1 MEDYFLGGRKIP
13 WWIIGFSGMAS
24 NLDVTGTMVITSMFL
39 LLGIKGY
46 WVGFRGAVVLSL
58 AFLMVFMGKWHRR
71 SGVITTAEWMEFRFG
86 SGKAGE
92 VARLTNAIA
101 TIVMGI
107 GMIAYFSVGVGF
119 FLEMFLPF
127 PRQVCAL
134 IIIAVALVYVVLGGL
149 SGVIYSDLVQG
160 CMVGFTT
167 LYISVLAFTHVDI
180 PTLTALAPG
189 GAEWFRFRPT
199 LEVSLPLDYAMY
211 NLIGLC
217 VMMWLAKAILE
228 GLGGPSGGYMA
239 QRFYAAG
246 SDKECGKLTAM
257 WIALF
262 TLRWPMIIGL
272 AMLGITMAK
281 GMITSPELTL
291 PMVIGT
297 YFQWAYWD

>member
-1 MEDYFLGGRKIP
+1 MIPLSILDIAIIIAYLGIMLIIGLLMRARASKGMEDYFLGGRKIP

-119 FLEMFLPF
+119 FLERCSCLFLD
-127 PRQVCAL
+127 RCA
-134 IIIAVALVYVVLGGL
+134 
-149 SGVIYSDLVQG
+149 
-160 CMVGFTT
+160 
-167 LYISVLAFTHVDI
+167 H
-180 PTLTALAPG
+180 
-189 GAEWFRFRPT
+189 
-199 LEVSLPLDYAMY
+199 
-211 NLIGLC
+211 
-217 VMMWLAKAILE
+217 
-228 GLGGPSGGYMA
+228 
-239 QRFYAAG
+239 
-246 SDKECGKLTAM
+246 
-257 WIALF
+257 
-262 TLRWPMIIGL
+262 
-272 AMLGITMAK
+272 
-281 GMITSPELTL
+281 
-291 PMVIGT
+291 
-297 YFQWAYWD
+297 